1 MVIFKTPT
9 QQLFICT
16 LYEGICSM
24 TKPDHCMIT
33 VLLSSDWKHTR
44 GCTLGRRLTVN
55 QRDAPSTSPHSVTWG
70 STSAHTQGKNHSGEE
85 ICLIYT
91 APDQRCAPKLRSVH
105 TDNEFTLNVQQVSL
119 KVVCF
124 LILQS
129 SWIAYQIIN
138 VVHMHIS
145 KDWYTVVCV
154 CRCDHDGCGKA
165 FAASHHLKT
174 HVRTHTGKPLNS

>member
-1 MVIFKTPT
+1 
-9 QQLFICT
+9 
-16 LYEGICSM
+16 
-24 TKPDHCMIT
+24 MII

-70 STSAHTQGKNHSGEE
+70 STSAHTRGKNHSGEE
-85 ICLIYT
+85 ICLIHT

-105 TDNEFTLNVQQVSL
+105 TDNEFTLNMQQVSL

-129 SWIAYQIIN
+129 SWNTYQNIN

-145 KDWYTVVCV
+145 KDILLFVSAGVIMMAVVRLSLLV
-154 CRCDHDGCGKA
+154 ITWKHMYGHTLVSHWTHNESNTLTNSQMSSSS
-165 FAASHHLKT
+165 ASWRANCLKWT
-174 HVRTHTGKPLNS
+174 WK